1 MKWKSDEKN
10 KQIKQLIKKIRSHEV
25 YDAIADHFSDTR
37 HSPWRRVSNFLNSV
51 SVGSVLIDV
60 GCGNGKYFSASSQ
73 FYQIGCD
80 RNSKLAS
87 ICHSRGFQTLSC
99 DCLYLPFRN
108 DCADAV
114 ISIAVVHHLSTP
126 ERRRGAIREM
136 VRILR
141 VNGQAL
147 IYVWAKDQCRESKS
161 NYLRQ
166 GSKHKEFDKADVFVP
181 YTNAHS
187 AQTHLRYYHVFEDNE
202 LRDLC
207 ETMPDVCIEQ
217 YYYDDGNWCVQLR
230 KIS

>member
-1 MKWKSDEKN
+1 MLVSMFHW
-10 KQIKQLIKKIRSHEV
+10 V
-25 YDAIADHFSDTR
+25 YLLLFYSECFA
-37 HSPWRRVSNFLNSV
+37 
-51 SVGSVLIDV
+51 SVL
-60 GCGNGKYFSASSQ
+60 
-73 FYQIGCD
+73 
-80 RNSKLAS
+80 
-87 ICHSRGFQTLSC
+87 
-99 DCLYLPFRN
+99 
-108 DCADAV
+108 
-114 ISIAVVHHLSTP
+114 
-126 ERRRGAIREM
+126 
-136 VRILR
+136 
-141 VNGQAL
+141 GQAL